1 MSQAVNQAIAN
12 LTETLQR
19 STVQIYSRGAGAGSG
34 VIWRS
39 DGLIVTNAHVVP
51 GASAIVELADGRRFE
66 AQVTQR
72 DDQPRRHRSF
82 RRDLA
87 ALRIAAT
94 DLPAVAVRYVNLGTE
109 SDELRVGDLVFAVGY
124 PLGQVGALTMGIV
137 HSASSQPWIQ
147 ADIRLAP
154 GNSGGP
160 LADAQGRVVGI
171 NTMIINGVA
180 FAIPSD
186 AIESFLQGKR
196 SHLGVTLQPVLV
208 PLSSQRQFGLLVLSV
223 ATNSPAAG
231 ALQIGDLLIGVEGW
245 PLRDANDL
253 MQTVGTKRSGE
264 AIRLDLL
271 RGSNRLTQTI
281 VLGEG
286 EVQAA

>member
-1 MSQAVNQAIAN
+1 MSQAVNQAITN

-19 STVQIYSRGAGAGSG
+19 STVQIYSCGAGAGSG

-180 FAIPSD
+180 FAISSD
-186 AIESFLQGKR
+186 VIESFLQGKR
-196 SHLGVTLQPVLV
+196 PHLGVTLQPVLV

-231 ALQIGDLLIGVEGW
+231 VLQIGDLLIGVEGW

-271 RGSNRLTQTI
+271 RGGNRLTQTI

>member
-72 DDQPRRHRSF
+72 DDQPRRHCSF

-124 PLGQVGALTMGIV
+124 PLGQVRALTMGIV

-196 SHLGVTLQPVLV
+196 PHLGVTLQPVLV

-271 RGSNRLTQTI
+271 RGGNRLTQTI

>member
-51 GASAIVELADGRRFE
+51 GASATVELVDGRRFE

-196 SHLGVTLQPVLV
+196 PHLGVTLQPVLV

-231 ALQIGDLLIGVEGW
+231 VLQIGDLLIGVEGW

-271 RGSNRLTQTI
+271 RDSNRLTQTI

>member
-82 RRDLA
+82 HRDLA

-109 SDELRVGDLVFAVGY
+109 SDELRVGDLVFAVGH

-186 AIESFLQGKR
+186 VIESFLQGKR
-196 SHLGVTLQPVLV
+196 PHLGVTLQPVLV

-231 ALQIGDLLIGVEGW
+231 VLQIGDLLIGVEGW

>member
-1 MSQAVNQAIAN
+1 
-12 LTETLQR
+12 
-19 STVQIYSRGAGAGSG
+19 
-34 VIWRS
+34 
-39 DGLIVTNAHVVP
+39 
-51 GASAIVELADGRRFE
+51 
-66 AQVTQR
+66 
-72 DDQPRRHRSF
+72 
-82 RRDLA
+82 
-87 ALRIAAT
+87 
-94 DLPAVAVRYVNLGTE
+94 
-109 SDELRVGDLVFAVGY
+109 
-124 PLGQVGALTMGIV
+124 MGIV

-186 AIESFLQGKR
+186 VIESFLQGKR
-196 SHLGVTLQPVLV
+196 PHLGVTLQPVLV

>member
-72 DDQPRRHRSF
+72 DDQPRRHCSF

-180 FAIPSD
+180 FAISSD
-186 AIESFLQGKR
+186 VIESFLQGKR
-196 SHLGVTLQPVLV
+196 PHLGVTLQPVLV
-208 PLSSQRQFGLLVLSV
+208 PLSSQRQFGLLVLTV

-231 ALQIGDLLIGVEGW
+231 VLQIGDLLIGVEGW

-271 RGSNRLTQTI
+271 RGGNRLTQTI

>member
-186 AIESFLQGKR
+186 VIESFLQGKR
-196 SHLGVTLQPVLV
+196 PHLGVTLQPVLV